1 MLSIGVV
8 TPCGLLV
15 EIMNLSMLLS
25 TTLEPSI
32 TENKLNSVAFTVS
45 SMTVLKMSI
54 SSFWRDKRQSAMV
67 FNVLSGFLPG
77 GEVNISFRSLT
88 VASLTLVSM
97 CERKSSLVM
106 AFPNVLCLLG
116 K

>member
-54 SSFWRDKRQSAMV
+54 SSFGGISASLQWFSMFCQV
-67 FNVLSGFLPG
+67 PSR